1 MYPIKKKSNVFLV
14 FKEFKAQIK
23 LEYEKRIKCLK
34 IDNGGEYINN
44 EFLAFYK

>member
-1 MYPIKKKSNVFLV
+1 M

-23 LEYEKRIKCLK
+23 LESEKMIKCLK

-44 EFLAFYK
+44 AFLAFYK